1 MVAAPVVVSGP
12 ALPASECAPVVVG
25 VGMLGVGLVGV
36 GLVVLVGVVCERANS
51 TELVGGCSDGN
62 ASAAGVDGGG
72 VGAAVVTAGGSPEVL
87 SAWAWP
93 GVTVSPAVG
102 RTVTV
107 DTSAAPGDVS
117 AVAVC
122 PCARVMDGLENRGK
136 IEECYLFKS
145 FTVWKISIRPLCIR
159 KALLV
164 QARGSN
170 N

>member
-1 MVAAPVVVSGP
+1 M
-12 ALPASECAPVVVG
+12 
-25 VGMLGVGLVGV
+25 GV

-62 ASAAGVDGGG
+62 TSAAGVDGGG
-72 VGAAVVTAGGSPEVL
+72 GGAAVVTAGGSPEVL

-93 GVTVSPAVG
+93 GVTVAPAMG

-122 PCARVMDGLENRGK
+122 PCARVMDGLETRGK
-136 IEECYLFKS
+136 IEECCYLFKS
-145 FTVWKISIRPLCIR
+145 FTVWKISIQPLCIR